1 MCAWQYAASS
11 GEERVFLERKYG
23 RRQLETMATVLASED
38 YVSSHAR
45 TCPHCNAPIEKNE
58 GCNKVRNTVLTTGFV
73 CT

>member
-1 MCAWQYAASS
+1 MSACQYAASS

-38 YVSSHAR
+38 YVTSHAR

>member
-58 GCNKVRNTVLTTGFV
+58 GCNKVRNTVLITGFV